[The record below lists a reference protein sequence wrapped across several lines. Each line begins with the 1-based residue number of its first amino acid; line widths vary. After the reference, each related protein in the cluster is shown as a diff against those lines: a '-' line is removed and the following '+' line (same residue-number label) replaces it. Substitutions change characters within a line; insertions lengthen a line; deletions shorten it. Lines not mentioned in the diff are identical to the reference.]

1 MTNDLGINGD
11 RLFQS
16 LMEMERISALPA
28 GGCERLALTDDDQ
41 IARWAEEAG
50 CSVTPDRLGDMFARR
65 PDRNSDPPPIAIGS
79 SLGTQPSGDRIDG
92 FHGVLAGLNVVR
104 SLNDHGSKTDSPLEI
119 ATQALGY
126 PHRHMVSN
134 AEHDPCMVARKVP
147 MAMMFV
153 SCKDGLSQNEAEW
166 AEPEHQM
173 TGCNVLFQAS
183 LALSHQSALAPGP
196 AV

>member
-119 ATQALGY
+119 ATQAGCDS
-126 PHRHMVSN
+126 HMGSFFIWHILSPIETF
-134 AEHDPCMVARKVP
+134 AKVE
-147 MAMMFV
+147 AMSESRSIEDLPIVICCSF
-153 SCKDGLSQNEAEW
+153 EW
-166 AEPEHQM
+166 IP
-173 TGCNVLFQAS
+173 VFS
-183 LALSHQSALAPGP
+183 
-196 AV
+196 